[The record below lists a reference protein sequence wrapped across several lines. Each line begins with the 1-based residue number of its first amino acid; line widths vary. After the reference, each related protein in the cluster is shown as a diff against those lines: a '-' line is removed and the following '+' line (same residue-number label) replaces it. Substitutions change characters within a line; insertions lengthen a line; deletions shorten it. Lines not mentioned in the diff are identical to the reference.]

1 MLMSAIVT
9 GAAGFSRSHLVELLA
24 ARSERVVAVDRRPG
38 APASAAA
45 CMVADLVGPDPDRSV
60 GDALRGADAVFHLAA
75 RPGVRD
81 ARPEVDGL
89 RHRDNVLAA
98 ERVLRTV
105 PPSVPVVVASS
116 SSSGYGGAMY
126 GGRLHPSRESDPAA
140 SRRLRALQGRAGA
153 ALLARPVGEARP
165 R

>member
-1 MLMSAIVT
+1 MSAIVT
-9 GAAGFSRSHLVELLA
+9 GAAVFIGSHLVELLA
-24 ARSERVVAVDRRPG
+24 ARSERIVAVDRRPG

-45 CMVADLVGPDPDRSV
+45 CMVADLLGPDPDRSV

-116 SSSGYGGAMY
+116 SVYGGALH
-126 GGRLHPSRESDPAA
+126 GGRLHPSRESDPCGLAA
-140 SRRLRALQGRAGA
+140 ATRAPRSSWSGA
-153 ALLARPVGEARP
+153 SSSSGG
-165 R
+165 